1 MQNDSVKEQSESV
14 SQLYKELE
22 ELRKQSQAS
31 STQLEVTMVSLEV
44 ERKKCSSLEDK
55 LKETEGKWE
64 GVVSRYKE
72 NEKDLKSK
80 LNQLT
85 RELETSK
92 DDVASSHREVMKMK
106 AQQDRVLDNSK
117 SEAERLRIQL
127 MKEQEQTRDLKRQ
140 LEKSKVLETSIE
152 EVKKDR
158 DVLAKELQTMIVK
171 EQKSHAATSSAEVL
185 ETENKT
191 LKEQVSDRDQ
201 FVFIFCSAPYLLIY
215 PQLQGLGKL
224 NESFKKQSDL
234 IQDLSQVQSKNR
246 ELSVNLNNAKDN
258 LQSAEET
265 VKFLREELNRKSKEL
280 IDTFDFSREG
290 QSKMESEVVN
300 LHRNMEEDRT
310 SFNRENNDLKL
321 RLDVEERKNE
331 QLQRALKEK
340 TEEIANLRREVS
352 RLSLNSTRLEERM
365 QEEEKQRRSVE
376 SRNKVLEEE
385 LAKLWSQ
392 LKEVLDKHAANELS
406 KTELQ
411 GELFRLTNLIKEND
425 NHRAERQAE
434 NSAAITALSRAQQ
447 RAQTAERKIPELQEE
462 LDNTLL
468 KLETAQ
474 THADNL
480 AASRKEIHI
489 LKEDLITLKLQLQ
502 EEKVNSSMLAKQL
515 DDVQGHLKSTEE
527 RERHLEQMNSDL
539 KHQLLTTQSELT
551 DIKDKH
557 RNVEDLHIVSEQ
569 GKQTLQERA
578 SGLQSEL
585 TRLQME
591 LSQTAN
597 QLDNQ
602 SRKYMN
608 LKLQTKEKL
617 ENAREIFNRHKS
629 VLVENIQ
636 QIQNELNSVK
646 GELEKQQNDK
656 EETKKKHQNLLA
668 ENRQLVERL
677 AENDETIS
685 DQGRNISSL
694 EYRTKFLEQENG
706 MLQDRISSLTRQRM
720 ALEKVVREYRMEK
733 QKEDIYKSIGNGSSG
748 LSLLTSHGPGLAV
761 PKAPYSSGLGNS
773 ITNSLVSGTDAGRSV
788 GGLLMKSTIGTPS
801 SAKIHGYPIGL
812 GMDSPRVAD
821 SDGMSADTEGR

>member
-1 MQNDSVKEQSESV
+1 
-14 SQLYKELE
+14 
-22 ELRKQSQAS
+22 
-31 STQLEVTMVSLEV
+31 
-44 ERKKCSSLEDK
+44 
-55 LKETEGKWE
+55 
-64 GVVSRYKE
+64 
-72 NEKDLKSK
+72 
-80 LNQLT
+80 
-85 RELETSK
+85 
-92 DDVASSHREVMKMK
+92 
-106 AQQDRVLDNSK
+106 
-117 SEAERLRIQL
+117 
-127 MKEQEQTRDLKRQ
+127 
-140 LEKSKVLETSIE
+140 
-152 EVKKDR
+152 
-158 DVLAKELQTMIVK
+158 MIVK
-171 EQKSHAATSSAEVL
+171 EQKSHAATSSPEVL

-191 LKEQVSDRDQ
+191 LKEQ
-201 FVFIFCSAPYLLIY
+201 
-215 PQLQGLGKL
+215 L

-411 GELFRLTNLIKEND
+411 GELFR
-425 NHRAERQAE
+425 
-434 NSAAITALSRAQQ
+434 
-447 RAQTAERKIPELQEE
+447 IPELQEE

-515 DDVQGHLKSTEE
+515 EDVQGHLKSTEE

-585 TRLQME
+585 TQLQME